1 MTFREKLRME
11 HPDLVND
18 RWTGGC
24 YRCPHDYGYLE
35 KDIELCVNSNIHV
48 ETTCKK
54 CWDREIPG
62 TEKTAELKP
71 IDPHNV
77 FNKMAEKHRACYDSY
92 KCFGFTDEQ
101 AFELVR
107 IMFEKDVVTGETA
120 LL

>member
-1 MTFREKLRME
+1 MTFREKLEME
-11 HPDLVND
+11 HPEDISD
-18 RWTGGC
+18 GFFGG
-24 YRCPHDYGYLE
+24 YRRCPFNYDYESEEQSPCRVVGV
-35 KDIELCVNSNIHV
+35 DCCCSD
-48 ETTCKK
+48 

-71 IDPHNV
+71 IDPHHV

-107 IMFEKDVVTGETA
+107 IMFEKDVMTGETS

>member
-1 MTFREKLRME
+1 MTFREKLKME
-11 HPDLVND
+11 HPEDVGAAFV
-18 RWTGGC
+18 GGC
-24 YRCPHDYGYLE
+24 NGCPHMYGYVE
-35 KDIELCVNSNIHV
+35 KDENVCDDRPIHV
-48 ETTCKK
+48 RCEE

-71 IDPHNV
+71 IDPHHV
-77 FNKMAEKHRACYDSY
+77 FNKMTEKHRACYDSY

-107 IMFEKDVVTGETA
+107 IMFEKDIENETA

>member
-1 MTFREKLRME
+1 MTFREKLKTE
-11 HPDLVND
+11 HPEKIQD
-18 RWTGGC
+18 WGEGGC
-24 YRCPHDYGYLE
+24 LGCPCSYGYERKEQSPCTVGLV
-35 KDIELCVNSNIHV
+35 DCDCSD
-48 ETTCKK
+48 

-62 TEKTAELKP
+62 TEKTVELKP